1 MKNYVILILRF
12 FFFFLNTH
20 FRSEVKIILASM
32 FFLKEK
38 KSDII
43 ALMVSEK
50 IVKLGG
56 YLRWWGWG
64 WGNFFLKLN

>member
-1 MKNYVILILRF
+1 M
-12 FFFFLNTH
+12 
-20 FRSEVKIILASM
+20 KIILASM